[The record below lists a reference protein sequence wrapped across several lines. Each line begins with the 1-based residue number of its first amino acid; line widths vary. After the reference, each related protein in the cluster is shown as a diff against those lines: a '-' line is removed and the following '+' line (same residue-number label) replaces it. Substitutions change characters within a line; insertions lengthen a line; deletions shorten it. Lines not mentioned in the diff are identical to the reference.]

1 MTEALKGTAGVVAAA
16 RAAPEPAFDVAR
28 ARRDFPILART
39 VHGKPLVFLDSGASA
54 QKPRTV
60 IDAVSNCYAHEYA
73 NVHRGVYYL
82 SARATEAFEGVR
94 RKVQRFLN
102 ARSEREIVFTRGATE
117 AINLVASSFGEAFL
131 RAGDEIVL
139 SELEH
144 HSNIVPW
151 QLLRERKGIVIRVVP
166 IDDSGEFLLEEYEK
180 LLSPR
185 TRLVAVTH
193 ASNALGTIPPV
204 AAIIA
209 RAHAAG
215 AKVLLD
221 GCQAVPHRPVDVQAL
236 DCDFYVFSGHKLY
249 GPSGVGA
256 LYGKAELLEAMPP
269 YQGGGDMIKRVTFA
283 KTEYA
288 DIPSK
293 FEAGTPNIA
302 GVIGL
307 GVAIDYVS
315 ALGLEVIG
323 AHEQDVLRYALD
335 RLGQLPDVR
344 LVGRARE
351 RASIVSFLV
360 DDIHSHDVGTILD
373 QEGIAVR
380 VGHHCAQ
387 PLMDHFG
394 ITGTV
399 RASFGLYN
407 TKDEVDALVVGLEA
421 VRRIF
426 G

>member
-1 MTEALKGTAGVVAAA
+1 MNEAIETAAA
-16 RAAPEPAFDVAR
+16 RAPAERSEAAPSFDAAR
-28 ARRDFPILART
+28 VRRDFPILARK

-54 QKPRTV
+54 QKPRAV
-60 IDAVSNCYAHEYA
+60 IDAVANCYAHEYA
-73 NVHRGVYYL
+73 NVHRGVHYL
-82 SARATEAFEGVR
+82 SARTTEAFEAAR
-94 RKVQRFLN
+94 RKVRLFLN
-102 ARSEREIVFTRGATE
+102 ARQDREIVFTRGATE
-117 AINLVASSFGEAFL
+117 AINLVAASFGDAFL
-131 RAGDEIVL
+131 EEGDEIVL

-151 QLLRERKGIVIRVVP
+151 QLLRERKGIAIRVVP
-166 IDDSGEFLLEEYEK
+166 IDDAGEFLLEEYEK

-185 TRLVAVTH
+185 TKLVAITH

-204 AAIIA
+204 EAVIA
-209 RAHAAG
+209 RAHAVG

-221 GCQAVPHRPVDVQAL
+221 GCQTVPHAAVDVRAL

-249 GPSGVGA
+249 GPSGIGV
-256 LYGKAELLEAMPP
+256 LYGKAALLGAMPP
-269 YQGGGDMIKRVTFA
+269 YQGGGDMIKRVTFER
-283 KTEYA
+283 TEYA
-288 DIPSK
+288 DLPSK

-302 GVIGL
+302 GAIGL
-307 GVAIDYVS
+307 GAAIDYVN
-315 ALGLEVIG
+315 ALGLDAIG
-323 AHEQDVLRYALD
+323 AHEREVLRYALD

-344 LVGRARE
+344 LVGRAKR
-351 RASIVSFLV
+351 RASIASFLV
-360 DDIHSHDVGTILD
+360 DGVHSHDVGTILD

-387 PLMDHFG
+387 PLMDRFG

-407 TKDEVDALVVGLEA
+407 TKDEVDALVAGLDR
-421 VRRIF
+421 VRKIF